1 LREMKS
7 NLVEEL
13 KKLIE
18 ENIDPSMF
26 PYAKGNS
33 IRIGSLVIR
42 ENKKGFHIHDLK
54 TKNHI
59 ATTFSKT
66 AAVAIARNLAKGNNV
81 TTAAIDLDK
90 VIEKNF
96 SDAMFYSHTLRTT
109 KDEMK
114 KDVTETRL
122 DIAKSRTENA
132 KRHLDCMIFS

>member
-1 LREMKS
+1 MNS
-7 NLVEEL
+7 NLVKEL

-18 ENIDPSMF
+18 ENLDPSMF

-42 ENKKGFHIHDLK
+42 ENKKGFHIHNLK
-54 TKNHI
+54 TKDHV

-66 AAVAIARNLAKGNNV
+66 AAVAIAKNLAKGHNV
-81 TTAAIDLDK
+81 TANAIDLDK

-96 SDAMFYSHTLRTT
+96 SDALFYSHTLRTT

-114 KDVTETRL
+114 KEVTETRL
-122 DIAKSRTENA
+122 DIAKIRTEDA
-132 KRHLDCMIFS
+132 KRHLDCMIFN

>member
-1 LREMKS
+1 MNPDL
-7 NLVEEL
+7 LEEL

-42 ENKKGFHIHDLK
+42 KNKKGFNVHDLK
-54 TKNHI
+54 TKDYI
-59 ATTFSKT
+59 ATTF
-66 AAVAIARNLAKGNNV
+66 
-81 TTAAIDLDK
+81 TTTAIDLDH

-96 SDAMFYSHTLRTT
+96 ADAMFYSHTLRTT

-114 KDVTETRL
+114 KDITKTRL
-122 DIAKSRTENA
+122 DIAKIRTEAA

>member
-1 LREMKS
+1 MNS

-18 ENIDPSMF
+18 ENLDPSMF

-42 ENKKGFHIHDLK
+42 ENKKGFHIHNLK
-54 TKNHI
+54 TKDHI

-66 AAVAIARNLAKGNNV
+66 AAVAIAKNLAKGYNV
-81 TTAAIDLDK
+81 TANAIDLDK

-114 KDVTETRL
+114 KEVTETRL
-122 DIAKSRTENA
+122 DIAKIRTEDA
-132 KRHLDCMIFS
+132 KRHLDCMIFN

>member
-1 LREMKS
+1 MNS
-7 NLVEEL
+7 NLVKEL

-18 ENIDPSMF
+18 ENLDPSMF

-42 ENKKGFHIHDLK
+42 ENKKGFHIHNLK
-54 TKNHI
+54 TKDHI

-66 AAVAIARNLAKGNNV
+66 AAVAIAKNLAKGHNV
-81 TTAAIDLDK
+81 TANAIDLDK

-96 SDAMFYSHTLRTT
+96 SDALFYSHTLRTT

-114 KDVTETRL
+114 KEVTETRL
-122 DIAKSRTENA
+122 DIAKIRTEDA
-132 KRHLDCMIFS
+132 KRHLDCMIFN

>member
-1 LREMKS
+1 MNS

-18 ENIDPSMF
+18 ENLDPSMF

-42 ENKKGFHIHDLK
+42 ENKKGFHIHNLK
-54 TKNHI
+54 TKDHI
-59 ATTFSKT
+59 STTFSKT
-66 AAVAIARNLAKGNNV
+66 SAVAIAKNLAKGHNV
-81 TTAAIDLDK
+81 TSNAIDLDK

-96 SDAMFYSHTLRTT
+96 SDALFYSHTLRTT

-114 KDVTETRL
+114 KEVTETRL
-122 DIAKSRTENA
+122 DIAKIRTEDA
-132 KRHLDCMIFS
+132 KRHLDCMIFN

>member
-1 LREMKS
+1 MNS
-7 NLVEEL
+7 NLVKEL

-18 ENIDPSMF
+18 ENLDPSMF

-54 TKNHI
+54 TKDHI

-66 AAVAIARNLAKGNNV
+66 AAVAIAKNLAKGHNIIAN
-81 TTAAIDLDK
+81 AIDLDK

-96 SDAMFYSHTLRTT
+96 SDALFYSHTLRTT
-109 KDEMK
+109 KDEIK
-114 KDVTETRL
+114 KEVTETRL
-122 DIAKSRTENA
+122 DIAKIRTEDA
-132 KRHLDCMIFS
+132 KRHLDCMIFN

>member
-1 LREMKS
+1 MNS
-7 NLVEEL
+7 NLVKEL

-18 ENIDPSMF
+18 ENLDPSMF

-54 TKNHI
+54 TKDHI

-66 AAVAIARNLAKGNNV
+66 AAVAIAKNLAKGHNIIAN
-81 TTAAIDLDK
+81 AIDLDK

-96 SDAMFYSHTLRTT
+96 SDALFYSHTLRTT

-114 KDVTETRL
+114 KEVTETRL
-122 DIAKSRTENA
+122 DIAKIRTEDA
-132 KRHLDCMIFS
+132 KRHLDCMIFN

>member
-1 LREMKS
+1 MKS

-18 ENIDPSMF
+18 ENLDPSMF

-54 TKNHI
+54 TKDHI

-66 AAVAIARNLAKGNNV
+66 AAVAIAKNLAKGHNV
-81 TTAAIDLDK
+81 TANVIDLDK

-96 SDAMFYSHTLRTT
+96 SDALFYSHTLRTT

-114 KDVTETRL
+114 KEVTETRL
-122 DIAKSRTENA
+122 DIAKIRTEDA
-132 KRHLDCMIFS
+132 KRHLDCMIFN

>member
-1 LREMKS
+1 MKS

-18 ENIDPSMF
+18 ENLDPSMF

-42 ENKKGFHIHDLK
+42 ENKKGFNIHNLK
-54 TKNHI
+54 TKDHI

-66 AAVAIARNLAKGNNV
+66 AAVAIAKNLAKGHNV
-81 TTAAIDLDK
+81 TANAIDLDK

-96 SDAMFYSHTLRTT
+96 SDALFYSHTLRTT

-114 KDVTETRL
+114 KEVTETRL
-122 DIAKSRTENA
+122 DIAKIRTEDA
-132 KRHLDCMIFS
+132 KRHLDCMIFN

>member
-1 LREMKS
+1 MNS

-18 ENIDPSMF
+18 ENLDPSMF

-54 TKNHI
+54 TKDHI

-66 AAVAIARNLAKGNNV
+66 AAVAIAKNLAKGHNIIAN
-81 TTAAIDLDK
+81 AIDLDK

-96 SDAMFYSHTLRTT
+96 SDALFYSHTLRTT
-109 KDEMK
+109 KDEIK
-114 KDVTETRL
+114 KEVTETRL
-122 DIAKSRTENA
+122 DIAKIRTEDA
-132 KRHLDCMIFS
+132 KRHLDRMIFK

>member
-1 LREMKS
+1 MNS

-18 ENIDPSMF
+18 ENLDPSMF

-54 TKNHI
+54 TKDHI

-66 AAVAIARNLAKGNNV
+66 VAVAIAKNLAKGHNIIAN
-81 TTAAIDLDK
+81 AIDLDK

-96 SDAMFYSHTLRTT
+96 SDALFYSHTLRTT
-109 KDEMK
+109 KDEIK
-114 KDVTETRL
+114 KEVTETRL
-122 DIAKSRTENA
+122 DIAKIRTEDA
-132 KRHLDCMIFS
+132 KRHLDCMIFN